1 MDDAQLHHLHAALQN
16 DNTYLGSPANCP
28 PGQGRWED
36 DGQKGLKFAH
46 PKPPAIEH
54 PVSIVMCVVGKVS
67 NINICMGPLGAHRV
81 KKPDFKLSKTRKT
94 IVLNCPAKTPFS
106 RDWSTAE
113 AKLNRT
119 VALQTTEKPAFL
131 VSELYLDASDFALQ
145 IRDSTMPVDGRI
157 MAAVPKNEKDDDDW
171 KEIARNYTLAFV
183 PVFDHHGNPIP
194 QNNIQFSLL
203 NATVLAK
210 FTLHIYKWAGC
221 RVNVTADIVS
231 LSILYTSQA
240 LPRAVGVAPVDY
252 TRLPQT
258 PSRDLITHPE
268 LTPPNSV
275 DGGQPYYHRDSSHT
289 RTAAVRTPPSAN
301 VGRRNPYPTPLS
313 SPFMLA
319 HPPAAPSVYSHP
331 QLRSPATTN
340 MQHNLAMTPISR
352 APTPQMHVR
361 NSYSDACPS
370 TGSTVAEVQNHPY
383 PYWPRIENGAHSQ
396 NDFAAFRLTQYAPPT
411 AMNTVWP
418 DYESPHLTLSH
429 DDIYHT
435 PHVTQ
440 SPLTSPAR
448 VLASGVGGTFRG
460 HSAST
465 GPVTIPNGVTQR
477 AATAPIPDLHST
489 PTKGSCEPEKHHP
502 LQRAMQ
508 SGDDNTTFSGSPP
521 SNRDIG
527 LSIQNKEPKFTF
539 DQALPVVGLD
549 TQNVRNNSHIAYKNT
564 GRWMATQGLYTVVL
578 IASIPFELLL
588 RIAFFTAGDKGAAHS
603 MPLVSRGFYAA
614 TIENLYSTVNGNAL
628 TTLAQ
633 DQPTFTTYKL
643 PAACVRELLI
653 EGVPLAFETDTDNT
667 FPGFIS
673 VFLSAPC
680 STGEELHWYNIINN
694 LCTVNTTQFELNFSG
709 INGSVTFEMLAIIM
723 RLLHGNSPHLRSL
736 KLNLAAPH
744 LEGEHDLLQEV
755 FNDNTV
761 TFTALQEF
769 SLQDAPLYIENFL
782 RRHSTVTTL
791 TLMPAWQ
798 VYNDTNALHC
808 ADVVPH
814 LKSFTGTG
822 NLVAAACDSH

>member
-1 MDDAQLHHLHAALQN
+1 MDDTQLHHLHAALQN

-36 DGQKGLKFAH
+36 DGQKGLNFAH

-54 PVSIVMCVVGKVS
+54 PISIVMCVVGKVS

-131 VSELYLDASDFALQ
+131 WLEKGSPDELGSLKIGCPAFV

-157 MAAVPKNEKDDDDW
+157 MAAVPNNEKDDDDW

-194 QNNIQFSLL
+194 QNDIQFSLL

-210 FTLHIYKWAGC
+210 FTLRIYKWAGR

-331 QLRSPATTN
+331 QLRSPATTD
-340 MQHNLAMTPISR
+340 MQPNLAMTPISR
-352 APTPQMHVR
+352 SPTPQMHIR
-361 NSYSDACPS
+361 NSYSDARPL

-396 NDFAAFRLTQYAPPT
+396 NDFAAFRLTQYAPRT
-411 AMNTVWP
+411 TMNTVWP
-418 DYESPHLTLSH
+418 DYDSSHLTLRH

-440 SPLTSPAR
+440 LPLTSPTR
-448 VLASGVGGTFRG
+448 VSASGVGGTFRG
-460 HSAST
+460 LSAST
-465 GPVTIPNGVTQR
+465 GPVSVLPNGVTQR

-489 PTKGSCEPEKHHP
+489 PTKGSCEPQKDHP

-508 SGDDNTTFSGSPP
+508 SGDDNTAFSGSPP

-564 GRWMATQGLYTVVL
+564 ARLSEQCAKPVQGGGIAYQEQSNVHHAGVDVSFDINHNVVANYMTQNQLPRQEFDTNQPNPTYDTVSDQYSFEGKHLTLVTSDGGEQTGVSEGHVDNTL
-578 IASIPFELLL
+578 NELL
-588 RIAFFTAGDKGAAHS
+588 AFTPSNLTAHGPDNAYPHSPIVPAH
-603 MPLVSRGFYAA
+603 
-614 TIENLYSTVNGNAL
+614 
-628 TTLAQ
+628 
-633 DQPTFTTYKL
+633 
-643 PAACVRELLI
+643 
-653 EGVPLAFETDTDNT
+653 GV
-667 FPGFIS
+667 
-673 VFLSAPC
+673 LSP
-680 STGEELHWYNIINN
+680 
-694 LCTVNTTQFELNFSG
+694 
-709 INGSVTFEMLAIIM
+709 
-723 RLLHGNSPHLRSL
+723 
-736 KLNLAAPH
+736 
-744 LEGEHDLLQEV
+744 
-755 FNDNTV
+755 
-761 TFTALQEF
+761 
-769 SLQDAPLYIENFL
+769 APLPGQVDKSITSLLSEN
-782 RRHSTVTTL
+782 
-791 TLMPAWQ
+791 
-798 VYNDTNALHC
+798 
-808 ADVVPH
+808 VPI
-814 LKSFTGTG
+814 TGTVG
-822 NLVAAACDSH
+822 KVA